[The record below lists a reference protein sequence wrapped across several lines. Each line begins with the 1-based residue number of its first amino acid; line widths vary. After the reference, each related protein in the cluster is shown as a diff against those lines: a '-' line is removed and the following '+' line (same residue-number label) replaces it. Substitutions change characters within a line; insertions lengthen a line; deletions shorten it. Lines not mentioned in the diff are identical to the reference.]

1 MPRPGSN
8 FTVVVD
14 RISLARTARRVIR
27 IKEAALDATQ
37 EEFTKITEAIKKSS
51 QLIVPYKTGALEK
64 SAYSRV
70 TSRSNDVEGVVG
82 YDEHNRLG
90 YAWIRH
96 QVPAKTYTTP
106 GTTHRY
112 LTLAFMKYED
122 VVAQFIMKTLNKKF
136 RKIGFKKTSV
146 KSQFGRF

>member
-51 QLIVPYKTGALEK
+51 QLLVPYKTGALEK

-112 LTLAFMKYED
+112 LSIAFMQYED
-122 VVAQFIMKTLNKKF
+122 VVDDLVMKTYRKRLK
-136 RKIGFKKTSV
+136 KIGFKETSIS
-146 KSQFGRF
+146 SQFGTF